1 MQPVNRTIATGERK
15 ETGLLASEQT
25 HELNEKRCTN
35 IKFEGREQFLTQ
47 NCTYIHVYLSFKV
60 PLKVK
65 RIRKISNLFFADRCK
80 FKNPGNNVSSGY
92 KAKETTT
99 TRYDSCR
106 DISRDR
112 LHTQV
117 CACVCM
123 SAHLHIV
130 DEIIGVKT
138 SAYIYD
144 RINPRKYR
152 VVHRHKRDRYKYM
165 TTVYTKSTPPSPK
178 SRQESSFV

>member
-80 FKNPGNNVSSGY
+80 FKNPGNDVSSGY
-92 KAKETTT
+92 KAKETLDYYYYTLWFLP
-99 TRYDSCR
+99 RYFSWQAAYTGVCVRVYERAPTHRGR
-106 DISRDR
+106 DYRCKD
-112 LHTQV
+112 V
-117 CACVCM
+117 
-123 SAHLHIV
+123 
-130 DEIIGVKT
+130 GV
-138 SAYIYD
+138 YLWP
-144 RINPRKYR
+144 N
-152 VVHRHKRDRYKYM
+152 
-165 TTVYTKSTPPSPK
+165 
-178 SRQESSFV
+178 